1 MGLNNQAAREF
12 NVTRFR
18 IFSNSNEKFADIPQK
33 EGIFVNLHYY
43 ESILENSIKAT
54 AIIAD
59 TGYSIEGDGNYVSLI
74 EGLDLSGGEYVE
86 LHIEDGYGNK
96 LEFSGTR
103 ALRIGRIRNKM
114 EHTQNMV
121 FIVDL
126 VTTEFFKNEL
136 VETRVNE
143 AFEGKISNSVYRI
156 LKNFLKTE
164 KNIKVEVT
172 ENEYSFTAN
181 QQFDTP
187 FYKCTSLGR
196 RCIPEGGTETSAGFF
211 FFETYDGFQFR
222 SIEKLLDENN
232 GYKTYIYNNTTEL
245 PDGYYGKI
253 LQATPI
259 INIDVQ
265 QKMEIGAWGSQVKTY
280 NYFDTAYTEKQFLTQ
295 SKGAKGVNLAG
306 LNLPSLPDDII
317 GKPTRIISKMQP
329 YGIKQSIDK
338 DKSKKKDYDVNLIA
352 AQAAS
357 RYNQLFT
364 IVLNIVI
371 AGDFS
376 HRAGDLIYCDFPK
389 LSSDKTQVVS
399 GKNSGIYM
407 IANVTQQLDV
417 RDGSYTQLTLVR
429 DSYGRKPFKR

>member
-1 MGLNNQAAREF
+1 MGLNNQAVKEF
-12 NVTRFR
+12 NVTKFR
-18 IFSNSNEKFADIPQK
+18 IYSNKNGKFADIPQK

-59 TGYSIEGDGNYVSLI
+59 TGYSIENDGKYVGLI
-74 EGLDLSGGEYVE
+74 EGLNLCGGEKVE

-96 LEFSGTR
+96 LRFSDER
-103 ALRIGRIRNKM
+103 VLRIGRIRNKM

-121 FIVDL
+121 FVIDL

-136 VETRVNE
+136 VETRVDE
-143 AFEGKISNSVYRI
+143 AFEGRISISVYKI
-156 LKNFLKTE
+156 LKDFLKTP
-164 KNIKVEVT
+164 KNIDDIEET
-172 ENEYSFTAN
+172 ENDYSFNAHVEK
-181 QQFDTP
+181 P
-187 FYKCTSLGR
+187 FYKCTTLAR
-196 RCIPEGGTETSAGFF
+196 RSVPKGGTKTSAGFF
-211 FFETYDGFQFR
+211 FFENYDGFKFR
-222 SIEKLLDENN
+222 SIEKLLDKKRPCKK
-232 GYKTYIYNNTTEL
+232 YLYNNKTEL
-245 PDGYYGKI
+245 PGEYDGKI
-253 LQATPI
+253 LQATPV

-265 QKMEIGAWGSQVKTY
+265 QKMAIGAWGSQIKTY
-280 NYFDTAYTEKQFLTQ
+280 NYFDTGYTEEQFLAEME
-295 SKGAKGVNLAG
+295 GADGVNLAG
-306 LNLPSLPDDII
+306 KELPCLPEDIF

-338 DKSKKKDYDVNLIA
+338 DKSKKKDYNVDEIA

-376 HRAGDLIYCDFPK
+376 HRAGDLIYCDFPE

-399 GKNSGIYM
+399 GKNSGYYM
-407 IANVTQQLDV
+407 IANITQQLDA
-417 RDGSYTQLTLVR
+417 RDGAYTQLALVR
-429 DSYGRKPFKR
+429 DSYGRIPFKR

>member
-1 MGLNNQAAREF
+1 MGLNNQAVKEF
-12 NVTRFR
+12 NVTKFR
-18 IFSNSNEKFADIPQK
+18 IYSNKNGKFADIPQK

-43 ESILENSIKAT
+43 ESILENQIKAT

-59 TGYSIEGDGNYVSLI
+59 TGYSIENDGKYVGLI
-74 EGLDLSGGEYVE
+74 EGLDLSGGEFVE

-96 LEFSGTR
+96 LQFSGTR
-103 ALRIGRIRNKM
+103 VLRIGRIRNKM

-121 FIVDL
+121 FVIDL

-136 VETRVNE
+136 AETRVDE
-143 AFEGKISNSVYRI
+143 AFEGKISGSVYRI
-156 LKNFLKTE
+156 LKDFLKTE
-164 KNIKVEVT
+164 KDINVEVT
-172 ENEYSFTAN
+172 ENEYSFNAHVEK
-181 QQFDTP
+181 P

-211 FFETYDGFQFR
+211 FFENYDGFQFR
-222 SIEKLLDENN
+222 SIEKLLDEGNE
-232 GYKTYIYNNTTEL
+232 YKKYIHNNTTEL
-245 PDGYYGKI
+245 PVGYDGKI
-253 LQATPI
+253 LQATPV

-265 QKMEIGAWGSQVKTY
+265 QKMAIGAWGSQVKTY
-280 NYFDTAYTEKQFLTQ
+280 NYFDTAYTEKEFLAQ
-295 SKGAKGVNLAG
+295 SEGAKGVNLAG
-306 LNLPSLPDDII
+306 FNLPSLPDDII

-329 YGIKQSIDK
+329 YGIKQPIDK
-338 DKSKKKDYDVNLIA
+338 DRSKKKDYDVEFIA

-376 HRAGDLIYCDFPK
+376 HRAGNLIYCDFPE
-389 LSSDKTQVVS
+389 LSSDRTQIVS

-407 IANVTQQLDV
+407 IANLTQQLDV

>member
-1 MGLNNQAAREF
+1 MGLNNQAVKEF
-12 NVTRFR
+12 NVTKFR
-18 IFSNSNEKFADIPQK
+18 IYSNTNGKFADIPQK

-59 TGYSIEGDGNYVSLI
+59 TGYSIENNGKYVGLI
-74 EGLDLSGGEYVE
+74 EGLDLSGGEKVE

-96 LEFSGTR
+96 LQFSDTR
-103 ALRIGRIRNKM
+103 VLRIGRIRNKI

-121 FIVDL
+121 FVIDL
-126 VTTEFFKNEL
+126 VTNEFFKNEL
-136 VETRVNE
+136 VETRVDE
-143 AFEGKISNSVYRI
+143 AFEGRISDSVYKI
-156 LKNFLKTE
+156 LKDFLKTE
-164 KNIKVEVT
+164 KDIKVEVT
-172 ENEYSFTAN
+172 ENEYSFNAHVEK
-181 QQFDTP
+181 P
-187 FYKCTSLGR
+187 FYKCTALGR

-211 FFETYDGFQFR
+211 FFENYDGFQFR
-222 SIEKLLDENN
+222 SIEKLLDENR

-245 PDGYYGKI
+245 PKGYSGKI
-253 LQATPI
+253 LQATPV

-265 QKMEIGAWGSQVKTY
+265 QKMAIGAWGSQVKTY
-280 NYFDTAYTEKQFLTQ
+280 NYFDTAYTEKEFLAQ
-295 SKGAKGVNLAG
+295 SQGAKGVNLAG
-306 LNLPSLPDDII
+306 FNLPSLPDDVI

-338 DKSKKKDYDVNLIA
+338 NKSKKKDYDVELIA

-376 HRAGDLIYCDFPK
+376 HRAGDLIYCDFPE
-389 LSSDKTQVVS
+389 LSSDRTQVVS

-407 IANVTQQLDV
+407 IANLTQQLDA